1 MHAFFG
7 GLPLKAKRLVGVE
20 WQVEPPR
27 CKQFSTISKL
37 SKRSCRQ
44 SNVLHA
50 AGQAGPAHITMDL
63 QFINVSD
70 PQQIKSGQAR
80 HLVRS
85 QAMRSYR
92 HRQREHV
99 QASRE
104 ARAARQPQPRLN
116 TAQQQYP
123 IPGLTP
129 RDPGDE
135 ETEEDAVNQQLH
147 FSAIIR
153 MNRGL
158 YSGFSPRS
166 ASQAVLYRVLNH
178 CT

>member
-1 MHAFFG
+1 VFCYT
-7 GLPLKAKRLVGVE
+7 PLRAKR
-20 WQVEPPR
+20 
-27 CKQFSTISKL
+27 FSTISEL

-44 SNVLHA
+44 SRVLHA
-50 AGQAGPAHITMDL
+50 AGQVRPAHIMMDL

-92 HRQREHV
+92 YRQREHV
-99 QASRE
+99 RTSRE
-104 ARAARQPQPRLN
+104 ARATRQPQPRLN
-116 TAQQQYP
+116 KAQQQYLSS
-123 IPGLTP
+123 GLSP
-129 RDPGDE
+129 RDPEDE
-135 ETEEDAVNQQLH
+135 ETEEDVVSQQSH

-153 MNRGL
+153 MTRGL
-158 YSGFSPRS
+158 DSGFFSRS
-166 ASQAVLYRVLNH
+166 ASQAVLYRVLNY